1 MPGYFTN
8 PWDKNKTEPQE
19 CEVEATSLFPLSVI
33 SYLLTFLTRDLYSF
47 RLNCMVGKV
56 QPTMPSEFAFPV
68 CQRTASWNWNSLIL
82 PPKCLG
88 PSLVKISGL
97 AISTGIGRSGCIE
110 QTELEDT
117 SQWVYVGK
125 IKLGSHWKGSRRS
138 SLVAQIT
145 TWCLFDCLPCP
156 LTCLLVIMFIY

>member
-1 MPGYFTN
+1 MRN
-8 PWDKNKTEPQE
+8 WSN
-19 CEVEATSLFPLSVI
+19 LFPLSII

-56 QPTMPSEFAFPV
+56 QPTRPSEFASPV
-68 CQRTASWNWNSLIL
+68 CKRTASWNWNFLIL
-82 PPKCLG
+82 PSKCLG

-97 AISTGIGRSGCIE
+97 AISTGIGRSGCVE
-110 QTELEDT
+110 QTELEEI
-117 SQWVYVGK
+117 SQWDYVGR
-125 IKLGSHWKGSRRS
+125 IKLGSRWKESRRS

-156 LTCLLVIMFIY
+156 LTCLSVIMFIY